1 MNLLD
6 QFALFSTQIVKLHA
20 ELLQSFRPEDSIQA
34 RVEIKLS
41 PSKLAVEVK
50 GMPGYQVGVRLSCN
64 GIRMVEDKEEKI
76 FNIECLLNA
85 GYRQLSGA
93 PLSFEQFSQHHSSLT
108 RQLYPII
115 HHQLI
120 PILSQLGLHNVR
132 LPQDIIHTQPEV
144 IEVPKQVH

>member
-6 QFALFSTQIVKLHA
+6 HFALFSTQIIKLHA
-20 ELLQSFRPEDSIQA
+20 ELLQPFRPEDTIQA
-34 RVEIKLS
+34 RVEIKLT
-41 PSKLAVEVK
+41 PAQLPIEVK
-50 GMPGYQVGVRLSCN
+50 GMPGYQVGVRLSCD
-64 GIRMVEDKEEKI
+64 GIKMVEGKEVRI

-85 GYRQLSGA
+85 GYRQLSGT

-108 RQLYPII
+108 RQVYPII

-132 LPQDIIHTQPEV
+132 LPQDIIHAQPDAV
-144 IEVPKQVH
+144 EVPKQVH

>member
-6 QFALFSTQIVKLHA
+6 HFALFSTQIIKLHA
-20 ELLQSFRPEDSIQA
+20 ELLQSFRLEDTIQA
-34 RVEIKLS
+34 RVEIKLT
-41 PSKLAVEVK
+41 PGKLAVEVK
-50 GMPGYQVGVRLSCN
+50 GMPGYQVGVRLACD
-64 GIRMVEDKEEKI
+64 GIKMVEDKEVKI

-93 PLSFEQFSQHHSSLT
+93 PISFEQFSQHHTSLT

-120 PILSQLGLHNVR
+120 PVLSQLGLHNVR
-132 LPQDIIHTQPEV
+132 LPQDIIQAPPEAV
-144 IEVPKQVH
+144 EVPKQVH